1 MLTSLPVVLCRES
14 GRFGLQDSFPNVVR
28 LKLAMMALRKNFVR
42 GVLVLAISAQLAACA
57 GASFNGVEYRDE
69 DVAFRLGPVPAG
81 MREIDSSDARVSF
94 QDDQVG
100 ATVAVAARCGV
111 DSDDVPL
118 RALVQHLFLQFTDRQ
133 LLSEKKYQLDG
144 RAALEVDMRA
154 KLDGVPR
161 RFIVTVIK
169 KDGCVYDFLH
179 IDGGGNRPELE
190 QSRSDFRKMVSGFH
204 TVE

>member
-1 MLTSLPVVLCRES
+1 MLTSLPVLLCREM
-14 GRFGLQDSFPNVVR
+14 GFLRIAPR
-28 LKLAMMALRKNFVR
+28 LLGIAPRLLVIALC
-42 GVLVLAISAQLAACA
+42 LELTACG
-57 GASFNGVEYRDE
+57 GASFNGVEYRDKE
-69 DVAFRLGPVPAG
+69 VAFRLGPVPAG
-81 MREIDSSDARVSF
+81 MRRVESSDARVTF
-94 QDDQVG
+94 QDDQAG
-100 ATVAVAARCGV
+100 ATVAVAARCDR

-133 LLSEKKYQLDG
+133 TVSEKEFGLDG
-144 RAALEVDMRA
+144 RAALEVDLAA

-161 RFIVTVIK
+161 RFIVTVVK

-179 IDGGGNRPELE
+179 IDGGGERPELA